1 MAVARALISLASLHS
16 VAAFAVMTGGKK
28 CNYVPSTVAQTSMG
42 RRAQAVD
49 AGCAD
54 PLPQRARG
62 GVFIEHHLRSEPNTR
77 LVGVRG
83 RMTGT
88 AGDPQHYSARTV
100 AGTAGTDE
108 VGWRSTT
115 GETCGQCVAS
125 FPSAA
130 NACKRVRGMAR
141 RRPLCEQCVPEP
153 RCALRGRGG
162 CTTGCP
168 LHCPPRALNCA
179 FVVCLFRYAKA
190 KNWCTALG
198 GYGTGQTCSPANAVR
213 PRQPRCATAAGSS
226 LVKPRG
232 L

>member
-130 NACKRVRGMAR
+130 NACTRVRGMAR
-141 RRPLCEQCVPEP
+141 RRPLCEQCVSPSRAAPFVAGEGVLLGAPCTVP
-153 RCALRGRGG
+153 RVRSKLCL
-162 CTTGCP
+162 C
-168 LHCPPRALNCA
+168 
-179 FVVCLFRYAKA
+179 CLFVQVREGEELVHCEG
-190 KNWCTALG
+190 WIRDRSDMHSCLRPWQLQCILG
-198 GYGTGQTCSPANAVR
+198 SP
-213 PRQPRCATAAGSS
+213 S
-226 LVKPRG
+226 
-232 L
+232 

>member
-168 LHCPPRALNCA
+168 LHCPPRALKLCLC
-179 FVVCLFRYAKA
+179 CLFVQVREGEELVHCVGWIRDRSDMLA
-190 KNWCTALG
+190 C
-198 GYGTGQTCSPANAVR
+198 QCSASS
-213 PRQPRCATAAGSS
+213 AA
-226 LVKPRG
+226 
-232 L
+232 